1 MPIYEF
7 ECTKCHHKF
16 DCLLKVDESYAGLSC
31 PSCGKT
37 SPKKLV
43 SSFQTNNWS
52 TFLDKME
59 KKVSPHKFK

>member
-7 ECTKCHHKF
+7 QCTKCGHEF
-16 DCLLKVDESYAGLSC
+16 DSLLKIDESYKHLKC
-31 PSCGKT
+31 PRCGHA

-43 SSFQTNNWS
+43 SSFRTNSWS
-52 TFLDKME
+52 NFLDTME

>member
-7 ECTKCHHKF
+7 ECTKCHQKF

-59 KKVSPHKFK
+59 RKVSPEKFK